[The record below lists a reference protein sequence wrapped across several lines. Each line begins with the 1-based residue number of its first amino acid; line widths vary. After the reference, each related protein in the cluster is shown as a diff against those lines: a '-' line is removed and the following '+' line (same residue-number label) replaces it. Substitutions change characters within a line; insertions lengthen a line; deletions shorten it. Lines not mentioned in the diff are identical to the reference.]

1 MGLVTFMNKRGL
13 WYFRNQFLLFG
24 LSYENRSLE
33 LLGVLSGLVGGFAGY
48 QRWQYPEVN
57 CEQHASAQPDHN
69 DNGQANKAKLIRGS
83 GLVMPVARFLAD
95 RKGLNFWP
103 IT

>member
-1 MGLVTFMNKRGL
+1 
-13 WYFRNQFLLFG
+13 
-24 LSYENRSLE
+24 
-33 LLGVLSGLVGGFAGY
+33 
-48 QRWQYPEVN
+48 VN